1 MLSIVDL
8 RVSYGDGEVLRG
20 IDLQVP
26 RGETLAVVG
35 ESGTG
40 KTTLGLSL
48 MGLVKERSKAAS
60 VRGRIL
66 LDGTDIARLGRDQ
79 LREVRW
85 TRISMVF
92 QNTDD
97 ALNPVHTVLAQVRE
111 PLVEHGICRGER
123 ADRRAREMLETTG
136 LAETRFNAYPH
147 QLSIGEKQRVLIAMA
162 LVCDPDVVILDEPT
176 SSLDAISKAAVND
189 MLRELCRNK
198 VCLVIT
204 HDLGAAAALAD
215 RVAVLCGG
223 RIVEIAPTR
232 AAFTDPRHPYS
243 RGLIRCYPDMN
254 RSKDLQGIRGRASF
268 VARGCPF
275 FGRCTQAIEICGQE
289 TPQLCQIAG
298 RLLACHRGGI
308 IPLLTVMRLSKS
320 FNGRRVLSDVDLTV
334 FEGETLALV
343 GESGA
348 GKTTLAKCL
357 AGLLEPD
364 AGKVYLEG
372 ARAERKDRDYYRRV
386 QMIFQNPREAVSH
399 RMDVFKAVREP
410 LDVQNIGS
418 AAERKQRVR
427 AALRDAELPDDDA
440 FLHRHPHHL
449 SGGEIQRVV
458 IARALVLEP
467 EVLIADEPTSSLDA
481 SVQAKII
488 KLLNTLQERRGLS
501 MLLITHNIALAR
513 KASDRIAVMREGR
526 IVETGPTGGV
536 LSRASNGYTE
546 TLVRSAPHLWLAD
559 APSGEGCGVD

>member
-1 MLSIVDL
+1 MLSIADL
-8 RVSYGDGEVLRG
+8 KVAYGTGEVLRG
-20 IDLQVP
+20 IDLEVP
-26 RGETLAVVG
+26 SGETLAVVG

-48 MGLVKERSKAAS
+48 MGLVEKRARAAS
-60 VRGRIL
+60 VHGRIL
-66 LDGTDIARLGRDQ
+66 LDETDITQLGDDR

-97 ALNPVHTVLAQVRE
+97 ALNPAHSALAQVRE
-111 PLVEHGICRGER
+111 PLVEHGICAGER
-123 ADRRAREMLETTG
+123 ADQRARRMLEATG
-136 LAETRFNAYPH
+136 LAEDRFNAYPH
-147 QLSIGEKQRVLIAMA
+147 QLSIGEKQRLLIAMA
-162 LVCDPDVVILDEPT
+162 LVCDPEVVILDEPT

-189 MLRELCRNK
+189 MLRELCRDK

-232 AAFTDPRHPYS
+232 RAFMDPRHPYS

-254 RSKDLQGIRGRASF
+254 RSKDLQGIQGKASF
-268 VARGCPF
+268 VERGCPF
-275 FGRCTQAIEICGQE
+275 FGRCTQAIELCGEE
-289 TPQLCQIAG
+289 TPQLRRVDG

-308 IPLLTVMRLSKS
+308 IPLLTVAGLSKS
-320 FNGRRVLSDVDLTV
+320 LGGRRVLDKVDLTV

-357 AGLLEPD
+357 VGLLEPEEGD
-364 AGKVYLEG
+364 IRLEDV
-372 ARAERKDRDYYRRV
+372 RVEQRDKTFHRRV
-386 QMIFQNPREAVSH
+386 QMIFQNPREAISH
-399 RMDVFKAVREP
+399 RMNVLEAVREP
-410 LDVQNIGS
+410 LEVQKIGS
-418 AAERKQRVR
+418 AAERKQKVR
-427 AALRDAELPDDDA
+427 AALRDAELPDDDG
-440 FLHRHPHHL
+440 FLYRYPHHL

-501 MLLITHNIALAR
+501 MLLITHDIALAR
-513 KASDRIAVMREGR
+513 KASDRIAVLRDGR
-526 IVETGPTGGV
+526 ILETGPTGRV
-536 LSRASNGYTE
+536 LARPSHAYTAAIAG
-546 TLVRSAPHLWLAD
+546 SAPHLWSDRAPPGD
-559 APSGEGCGVD
+559 A

>member
-1 MLSIVDL
+1 MLKIIDL
-8 RVSYGDGEVLRG
+8 KVSYGGGEVLRG
-20 IDLQVP
+20 IDLEVP

-48 MGLVKERSKAAS
+48 MGLVKERAKAAG
-60 VRGRIL
+60 VHGRIL
-66 LDGTDIARLGRDQ
+66 LDGTYVSQLGRDQ
-79 LREVRW
+79 LREIRW
-85 TRISMVF
+85 TKISMVF

-111 PLVEHGICRGER
+111 PLKEHGICTGEK
-123 ADRRAREMLETTG
+123 ADRRAREMLEATG
-136 LAETRFNAYPH
+136 LAEDRFNAYPH

-176 SSLDAISKAAVND
+176 SSLDAISKAAVNN
-189 MLRELCRNK
+189 MLRELCRDK

-223 RIVEIAPTR
+223 RIVEIAPAR

-243 RGLIRCYPDMN
+243 RGLIRCYPDMS
-254 RSKDLQGIRGRASF
+254 RSKDLQGIRGRACF

-275 FGRCTQAIEICGQE
+275 FGRCTQAIEICGRE
-289 TPQLCQIAG
+289 TPRLRPLHG

-308 IPLLTVMRLSKS
+308 VPLLTVTRLSKS
-320 FNGRRVLSDVDLTV
+320 LNGRRVLNDVDLTV

-357 AGLLEPD
+357 VGLLEPD
-364 AGKVYLEG
+364 EGEIGLEG
-372 ARAERKDRDYYRRV
+372 TPVVKKDRAFHRRA

-399 RMDVFKAVREP
+399 RMNVLEAVREP
-410 LDVQNIGS
+410 LDVQKIGS
-418 AAERKQRVR
+418 AQERVQKVR

-440 FLHRHPHHL
+440 FLQRYPHHL

-467 EVLIADEPTSSLDA
+467 EVLIADEPTASLDA

-488 KLLNTLQERRGLS
+488 KLLNTLQEGRGLS
-501 MLLITHNIALAR
+501 MLLITHDIALAR
-513 KASDRIAVMREGR
+513 KASDRIAVLKDGR
-526 IVETGPTGGV
+526 IVETGLTGRV
-536 LSRASNGYTE
+536 LAGPSHAYTATLAS
-546 TLVRSAPHLWLAD
+546 SAPHL
-559 APSGEGCGVD
+559 